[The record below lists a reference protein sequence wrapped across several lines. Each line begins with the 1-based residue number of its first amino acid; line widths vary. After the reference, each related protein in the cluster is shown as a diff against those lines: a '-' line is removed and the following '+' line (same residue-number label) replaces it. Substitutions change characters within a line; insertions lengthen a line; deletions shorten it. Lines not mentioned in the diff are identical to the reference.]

1 MDINQIIENFIDI
14 IKNKYMLFTG
24 RARRRE
30 FWLFCLATV
39 VISVAVSIVGAI
51 FSAIHL
57 GFLAVILN
65 IVLWLF
71 SLAILLPGLGLSVRR
86 LHDIGKD
93 WQYLL
98 LAFIP
103 LVGEIILIYFFIQE
117 GTPGENQF
125 GPNPKA

>member
-1 MDINQIIENFIDI
+1 MDVTMIIENFVDI
-14 IKNKYMLFTG
+14 VKNKYMLFAG

-39 VISVAVSIVGAI
+39 AISVGVTVVAAI
-51 FSAIHL
+51 FGALRL
-57 GFLAVILN
+57 GFLATILN
-65 IVLWLF
+65 VVLWLF
-71 SLAILLPGLGLSVRR
+71 SLAILLPGIGVSVRR

-103 LVGEIILIYFFIQE
+103 LVGEIILIYFFVQE

-125 GPNPKA
+125 GPNPKG